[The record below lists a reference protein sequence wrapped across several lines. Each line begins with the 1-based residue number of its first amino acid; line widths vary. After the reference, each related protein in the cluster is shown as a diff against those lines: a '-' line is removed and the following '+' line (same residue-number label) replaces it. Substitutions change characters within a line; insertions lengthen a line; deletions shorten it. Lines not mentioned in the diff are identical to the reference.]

1 MSIENLFMNRA
12 AVLLGT
18 YNGEKWILDQINSIL
33 DQKNIDVDIYIS
45 DDSSNDLTLNV
56 LEKIKSPRI
65 KVLPPKK
72 FNSPA
77 KNFYRLFQDVNFGVY
92 DFVAL
97 SDQDDIWMPNKLE
110 RALGILDK
118 TNSMGYSTD
127 FFAFWEDSN
136 KKILISKPKMQK
148 KYDYLFESAGPGFT
162 YVLRSALARFIQEKI
177 KNNLHSEQLCGHHDW
192 LIYAIARKYKYK
204 WAIDNFPS
212 ALYRQHSCNAE
223 GVNRGYR
230 AFIKRLGLINS
241 GYFINQAFLISNAVE
256 DNNFFNSIVD
266 NNKNIKFK
274 YVKYFLSFRKSNI
287 DALLLLIFL
296 VNSFFYKIVKR
307 VLDIF
312 LSLTGIIILSPL
324 FFLVSIIVFLS
335 GWPIIHLSKR
345 VGVHNKIFNM
355 PKFRTMVIQTP
366 NVATDKLKKP
376 ENYLTFCGKFLRKS
390 SLDELPQLYSVLVGD
405 MTIVGPRPAL
415 YNQHE
420 LIKLRTQ
427 YSIHILKPGI
437 TGYAQINGRDEVSIN
452 KKVRLDRFYLMNKS
466 FALDIKIITIT
477 FAAIVSSRNVKH

>member
-1 MSIENLFMNRA
+1 
-12 AVLLGT
+12 
-18 YNGEKWILDQINSIL
+18 
-33 DQKNIDVDIYIS
+33 
-45 DDSSNDLTLNV
+45 
-56 LEKIKSPRI
+56 
-65 KVLPPKK
+65 
-72 FNSPA
+72 
-77 KNFYRLFQDVNFGVY
+77 
-92 DFVAL
+92 
-97 SDQDDIWMPNKLE
+97 
-110 RALGILDK
+110 
-118 TNSMGYSTD
+118 MGYSTD
-127 FFAFWEDSN
+127 FIAYWDDSN
-136 KKILISKPKMQK
+136 KKTHISKPKIQK
-148 KYDYLFESAGPGFT
+148 DFDYLFESAGPGFT
-162 YVLRSALARFIQEKI
+162 YVLRNSLAIFIQEKI
-177 KNNLHSEQLCGHHDW
+177 KTNFYDEKSCNHHDW
-192 LIYAIARKYKYK
+192 LIYAIARKYKSK
-204 WAIDNFPS
+204 WVIDNFPS
-212 ALYRQHSCNAE
+212 ALYRQHSKNAE
-223 GVNRGYR
+223 GINRGYR

-241 GYFINQAFLISNAVE
+241 GYFSNEAFLISNAVE
-256 DNNFFNSIVD
+256 DNIFFNSIVD
-266 NNKNIKFK
+266 KNKNLKFK

-296 VNSFFYKIVKR
+296 VNSSFYKIFKR
-307 VLDIF
+307 VLNIF

-345 VGVHNKIFNM
+345 VGVHNKLFNM

-366 NVATDKLKKP
+366 NVATDKLKNP
-376 ENYLTFCGKFLRKS
+376 ENYLTFFGKFLRKS

-427 YSIHILKPGI
+427 YNIHILKPGI

-477 FAAIVSSRNVKH
+477 FAAIISSRNVKH